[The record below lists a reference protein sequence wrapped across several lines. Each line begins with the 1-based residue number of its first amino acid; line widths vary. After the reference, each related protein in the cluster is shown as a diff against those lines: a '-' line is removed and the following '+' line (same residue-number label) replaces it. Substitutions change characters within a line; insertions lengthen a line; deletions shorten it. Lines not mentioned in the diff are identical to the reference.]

1 MKRFMKSVCCGF
13 PHNANG
19 HAARSKERPL
29 KPTVKDVARSAGVSV
44 GTVSRVLAKN
54 ATVNEGIRNRVDQAI
69 EKLGYSPSSLGRSLR
84 LNKSDIIGF
93 VIPDITNPFFADMA
107 KHIEILASAAGYSVL
122 LANTHDDPLAEKT
135 QIQSLLGRAP
145 AGIVIAP
152 VSNSLV
158 IERLVKGPVCVTVD
172 RPLTGHSLV
181 SVDNVEGGR
190 LAAAYLLGL
199 GHRRIGY
206 ICGPRTT
213 EVSLQRLRGFSDE
226 IARVSTECGDK
237 VEFTAVEG
245 QFDYKSGEEMGRRLL
260 SAPANVRP
268 TAIATA
274 NDQQAIGLLRCSRDM
289 GIRVPHDLSIV
300 GFDDIPLASLVLPR
314 LTTIR
319 QPVHEIAE
327 IAIRAVLVRGAI
339 DGPILLPPR
348 VVERESTARVS

>member
-1 MKRFMKSVCCGF
+1 M
-13 PHNANG
+13 
-19 HAARSKERPL
+19 
-29 KPTVKDVARSAGVSV
+29 KPTVKDVARSAGVSL

-54 ATVNEGIRNRVDQAI
+54 ATVNENIRNRVEEVI

-84 LNKSDIIGF
+84 LNKSDIIGL
-93 VIPDITNPFFADMA
+93 VIPDITNPFFADLA
-107 KHIEILASAAGYSVL
+107 KHLEILASAAGYSVL
-122 LANTHDDPLAEKT
+122 LANTHDDPLAEKK

-158 IERLVKGPVCVTVD
+158 SERLSKEPVCVTVD
-172 RPLTGHSLV
+172 RPLAGHSLV

-190 LAAAYLLGL
+190 LAAEYLLGL

-206 ICGPRTT
+206 IGGPGTT
-213 EVSLQRLRGFSDE
+213 EVSLQRLSGFSDQ
-226 IARVSTECGDK
+226 IARAPTEHGRS
-237 VEFTAVEG
+237 VEFTVVEG

-260 SAPANVRP
+260 SVPANLRP

-289 GIRVPHDLSIV
+289 GIRVPEDLSIV

-327 IAIRAVLVRGAI
+327 IAIRAVLGRGAI
-339 DGPILLPPR
+339 NGPILLPPT
-348 VVERESTARVS
+348 VVERESTARFL

>member
-1 MKRFMKSVCCGF
+1 
-13 PHNANG
+13 
-19 HAARSKERPL
+19 
-29 KPTVKDVARSAGVSV
+29 
-44 GTVSRVLAKN
+44 
-54 ATVNEGIRNRVDQAI
+54 
-69 EKLGYSPSSLGRSLR
+69 
-84 LNKSDIIGF
+84 
-93 VIPDITNPFFADMA
+93 MA